1 MSESRMIF
9 ISDKESFISRV
20 LIKKAQDAGADCSF
34 VPWSIDKINANM
46 EDVSLVTLFIEENDP
61 GDDLIHY
68 LVDMLEEKGLQMA
81 VVGGQYEVQRVI
93 DRVPGE
99 LVFKCFYRPVDNAEF
114 ASSVTEY
121 LTKADAGEF
130 KKSILVVDDDP
141 QYLTLVR
148 EWLKGSYKVTM
159 ANSGLQAIKWL
170 GRNKVDLILLD
181 HEMPVTNGPQVLEM
195 LRSDEETR
203 NIPVIFLTGKR
214 DKESVMAVVALKP
227 EGYFLKDIKKDEL
240 LEKLQEFFILHR

>member
-46 EDVSLVTLFIEENDP
+46 EGVSLVTLFIEETDP
-61 GDDLIHY
+61 GDDLVHY

-99 LVFKCFYRPVDNAEF
+99 LWIMRTLPQPSRNTSQRRMRENSKK
-114 ASSVTEY
+114 AS
-121 LTKADAGEF
+121 
-130 KKSILVVDDDP
+130 
-141 QYLTLVR
+141 
-148 EWLKGSYKVTM
+148 W
-159 ANSGLQAIKWL
+159 W
-170 GRNKVDLILLD
+170 
-181 HEMPVTNGPQVLEM
+181 
-195 LRSDEETR
+195 
-203 NIPVIFLTGKR
+203 
-214 DKESVMAVVALKP
+214 
-227 EGYFLKDIKKDEL
+227 
-240 LEKLQEFFILHR
+240 